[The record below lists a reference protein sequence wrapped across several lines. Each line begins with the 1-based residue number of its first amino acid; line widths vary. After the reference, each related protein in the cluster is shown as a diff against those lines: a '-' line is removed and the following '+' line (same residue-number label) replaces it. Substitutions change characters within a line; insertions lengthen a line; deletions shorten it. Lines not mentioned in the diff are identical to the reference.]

1 MSSEDID
8 GDLEDGVK
16 NLVDQLKEDQKT
28 NKSIVKSEEFKLD
41 KDNLEEFILNKT
53 GSLINSSIEMVNTVK
68 QYVEAAPNSEEVES
82 LASLLKAATGSIDTL
97 SKILVQ
103 DKRSDTTVRV
113 KTMDIESKSQLLE
126 QDHHNKLLLSREDV
140 LESLINRAEVIEA
153 DVIETDNQD
162 NV

>member
-1 MSSEDID
+1 MLNEDID
-8 GDLEDGVK
+8 DDLEDGVK

-82 LASLLKAATGSIDTL
+82 LAS
-97 SKILVQ
+97 
-103 DKRSDTTVRV
+103 
-113 KTMDIESKSQLLE
+113 
-126 QDHHNKLLLSREDV
+126 
-140 LESLINRAEVIEA
+140 
-153 DVIETDNQD
+153 
-162 NV
+162 

>member
-1 MSSEDID
+1 MLNEDID
-8 GDLEDGVK
+8 EDLEDGVK

-82 LASLLKAATGSIDTL
+82 LASLLRAATGSIDTL

-103 DKRSDTTVRV
+103 DKRSSTTVKV
-113 KTMDIESKSQLLE
+113 KTMDIEAKSQLLE

-140 LESLINRAEVIEA
+140 LESLINRAEIIEA
-153 DVIETDNQD
+153 DVIESDDQD